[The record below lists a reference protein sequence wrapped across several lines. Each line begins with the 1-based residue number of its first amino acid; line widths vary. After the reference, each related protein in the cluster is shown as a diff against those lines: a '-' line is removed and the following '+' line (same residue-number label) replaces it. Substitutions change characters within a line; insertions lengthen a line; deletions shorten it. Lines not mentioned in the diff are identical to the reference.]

1 MSASRLTGCIATL
14 AEACKVTALFER
26 LNDVQGCLL
35 MFHRAAATEDWARL
49 PNREFY
55 LDAAFL
61 ERMLD
66 YLLEDGWDVVSM
78 SEAVS
83 RAQEG
88 CSSRFVNLSVDDVY
102 RDSFD
107 TIVPIFR
114 RAGVPVT
121 LFVTTGIPDGTME
134 LWQAGLETILLENKV
149 VLVPDGAGSV
159 ALNLQNAKHR
169 RHVFSVLQSKWEQAE
184 PEPVYRQFCALNR
197 YDPETLRLRHAID
210 WDMLAS
216 LSRDP
221 CVEMGAHTQSHPHLA
236 SVATPVAI
244 SEIAGS
250 RQRLEAKLGVAVH
263 HFAFPFG
270 RAEDCGPRE
279 ACLARD
285 SDFLSAATTR
295 RGIVPRGRT
304 FDPYTLP
311 RNNLNGAHR
320 KTRQLQLHL
329 SGLSGLADRVL
340 RRV

>member
-1 MSASRLTGCIATL
+1 
-14 AEACKVTALFER
+14 
-26 LNDVQGCLL
+26 
-35 MFHRAAATEDWARL
+35 MFHRAVASEGWARL

-66 YLLEDGWDVVSM
+66 YLHEDGWDVVSM

-83 RAQEG
+83 RAQGG
-88 CSSRFVNLSVDDVY
+88 CRSRFVNLSVDDVY

-114 RAGVPVT
+114 RAGAPVT

-134 LWQAGLETILLENKV
+134 LWQAGLETILLESEV

-159 ALNLQNAKHR
+159 VLNLQSAKHR

-184 PEPVYRQFCALNR
+184 PEPVYRKFCALNR
-197 YDPETLRLRHAID
+197 YDPAALRLRHAID

-221 CVEMGAHTQSHPHLA
+221 CVEIGAHTQSHPHLA
-236 SVATPVAI
+236 SVATPVATA
-244 SEIAGS
+244 EIAGS
-250 RQRLEAKLGVAVH
+250 RQRLEAKLGIAVN

-285 SDFLSAATTR
+285 AGFLSAATTR
-295 RGIVPRGRT
+295 RGLVSRGRSL
-304 FDPYTLP
+304 DPYTLP

-320 KTRQLQLHL
+320 NTRQLKFHL
-329 SGLSGLADRVL
+329 SGLSGLTNRLV
-340 RRV
+340 RRD